1 MSGTG
6 LNEMLKKDY
15 LKEIVNQKTHDKS
28 NTDMLRTNDTPNGAH
43 LTTCVTQNVHT
54 SHNQF

>member
-43 LTTCVTQNVHT
+43 LTTYVTQNVHT
-54 SHNQF
+54 SHN